1 MSLGIEVATKSE
13 IVYDKIKNY
22 IIKGELE
29 PGEKYSISNLA
40 KEFGISRSP
49 VYEAVKLLEKEDF
62 VTIIPNVG
70 FKVNTLTRK
79 EIHDLL
85 RIQGAL
91 EGLAIREAMDN
102 IGEEELK
109 ELHEILDRT
118 EKYYNNNEID
128 KYIEENKKFHFKLY
142 RYSHSNKLI
151 NALKD
156 YWRYEIWYTQNNDEI
171 KSNICNLIDDHR
183 ELLDIIEEGKEAQ
196 VQEFIDEHIEDCEE
210 VVLNNLEST
219 KMLID

>member
-1 MSLGIEVATKSE
+1 MSLGIVVATKSE

-22 IIKGELE
+22 IINGKLE
-29 PGEKYSISNLA
+29 PGEKYSISKLA
-40 KEFGISRSP
+40 KDFGISRSP

-102 IGEEELK
+102 IGEEEIE
-109 ELHEILDRT
+109 ELNKILDRT
-118 EKYYNNNEID
+118 EKYYNNNKID
-128 KYIEENKKFHFKLY
+128 KYVEENKKFHFKLY
-142 RYSHSNKLI
+142 KYSQSNKLL
-151 NALKD
+151 NVLKD
-156 YWRYEIWYTQNNDEI
+156 YWRYEIWYTQNSDEI

-183 ELLDIIEEGKEAQ
+183 ELLEIIEEGKEEK
-196 VQEFIDEHIEDCEE
+196 VQDFIDEHIKDCEQ

-219 KMLID
+219 KMLVD

>member
-1 MSLGIEVATKSE
+1 MELGIEVATKSE

-70 FKVNTLTRK
+70 FKVNTLTKK

-91 EGLAIREAMDN
+91 EGLAIREAMKY
-102 IGEEELK
+102 IGEEEVK
-109 ELHEILDRT
+109 ELNKILDKT
-118 EKYYNNNEID
+118 EKYYNNNEIE
-128 KYIEENKKFHFKLY
+128 KYIEENKHFHFKLY
-142 RYSHSNKLI
+142 QYSHSNKLI

-156 YWRYEIWYTQNNDEI
+156 YWRYEIWYTQNAEEI
-171 KSNICNLIDDHR
+171 KTNICNLIDDHR
-183 ELLDIIEEGKEAQ
+183 ELLEIIKNNEEDK
-196 VQEFIDEHIEDCEE
+196 VHDFIEEHIEDCEE

>member
-1 MSLGIEVATKSE
+1 MSLGIKVATKSE

-22 IIKGELE
+22 IIKGKLE

-40 KEFGISRSP
+40 KDFEISRSP

-91 EGLAIREAMDN
+91 EGLAIREAMDK
-102 IGEEELK
+102 IGEEEIK
-109 ELHEILDRT
+109 ELNGILDKT
-118 EKYYNNNEID
+118 EKYYNNGKID

-142 RYSHSNKLI
+142 KYSQSKKLI

-156 YWRYEIWYTQNNDEI
+156 YWRYEIWYTQNSEEI

-183 ELLDIIEEGKEAQ
+183 ELLDIISKGEKDK
-196 VQEFIDEHIEDCEE
+196 VQDFIDEHIEDCED